1 MSKADDKAAIVAKY
15 RATTRCKHAL
25 MIIAPDP
32 KRQRECEDDV
42 ATALWGVEC
51 AAKIKWRT
59 AAQYK
64 KDLQNLAK
72 RLRADIELAAK
83 AFPLE
88 YQIRRG
94 KDSRIWIAE
103 ELSRHL
109 AETEQA
115 IKWTSQRV
123 RKGSPRPNWARIV
136 AIDNAYRLLKKY
148 GKKTTRSR
156 DGLWHKLAR
165 VLLRNEQADLFDLL
179 KRREEYQSNF
189 YYGA

>member
-25 MIIAPDP
+25 KIIAPDP
-32 KRQRECEDDV
+32 ERQRECEDGV

-64 KDLQNLAK
+64 KDLQKLAK

-103 ELSRHL
+103 ELQRHL
-109 AETEQA
+109 QETEQA

-123 RKGSPRPNWARIV
+123 RKGSPRPSWARIV
-136 AIDNAYRLLKKY
+136 AIDNAYRLLKRY
-148 GKKTTRSR
+148 GKKPTRSR
-156 DGLWHKLAR
+156 DGHWHKLAR
-165 VLLRNEQADLFDLL
+165 VLFGKEQADLFDLL
-179 KRREEYQSNF
+179 KRREAYQSKF

>member
-15 RATTRCKHAL
+15 RAATRCKHAL
-25 MIIAPDP
+25 KIIAPDP
-32 KRQRECEDDV
+32 ERQRECEDDI
-42 ATALWGVEC
+42 AIALWGVKC

-64 KDLQNLAK
+64 YDLKRLAK
-72 RLRADIELAAK
+72 RLRVDIELAAK

-103 ELSRHL
+103 ELQRHL

-115 IKWTSQRV
+115 IEWTSKRV
-123 RKGSPRPNWARIV
+123 RKGSPLPSWARIV

-148 GKKTTRSR
+148 GKKPTRSR

-165 VLLRNEQADLFDLL
+165 VLLGKEQADLFDLL
-179 KRREEYQSNF
+179 KRRLAYQSNF

>member
-1 MSKADDKAAIVAKY
+1 MSKADDKSAIVAKY
-15 RATTRCKHAL
+15 RATPRCKHAL
-25 MIIAPDP
+25 KIIAPDP
-32 KRQRECEDDV
+32 ERQRECEDDV
-42 ATALWGVEC
+42 ATALWGVKC

-64 KDLQNLAK
+64 NDLQRLAK
-72 RLRADIELAAK
+72 RLRVDIELAAK

-103 ELSRHL
+103 ELQRHL

-115 IKWTSQRV
+115 IEWTSKRV
-123 RKGSPRPNWARIV
+123 REGSPRPSWARIV

-148 GKKTTRSR
+148 GKKPTRSR
-156 DGLWHKLAR
+156 DGLWHTLVR
-165 VLLRNEQADLFDLL
+165 VLFGDEQADLFDLL
-179 KRREEYQSNF
+179 ERRKEYQSNF
-189 YYGA
+189 YHGA

>member
-1 MSKADDKAAIVAKY
+1 MSKADDKSAIVAKY
-15 RATTRCKHAL
+15 RATPRCKHAL
-25 MIIAPDP
+25 KIIAPDP
-32 KRQRECEDDV
+32 ERQRECEDDV
-42 ATALWGVEC
+42 ATALWGVKC

-64 KDLQNLAK
+64 NDLQRLAK
-72 RLRADIELAAK
+72 RLRVDIELAAK

-103 ELSRHL
+103 ELQRHL

-115 IKWTSQRV
+115 IEWTSNRV
-123 RKGSPRPNWARIV
+123 REGSPRPSWARIV

-148 GKKTTRSR
+148 GKKPTRSR
-156 DGLWHKLAR
+156 DGLWHTLAR
-165 VLLRNEQADLFDLL
+165 VLFGDEQADLFDLL
-179 KRREEYQSNF
+179 ERRKEYQSNF
-189 YYGA
+189 YHGA